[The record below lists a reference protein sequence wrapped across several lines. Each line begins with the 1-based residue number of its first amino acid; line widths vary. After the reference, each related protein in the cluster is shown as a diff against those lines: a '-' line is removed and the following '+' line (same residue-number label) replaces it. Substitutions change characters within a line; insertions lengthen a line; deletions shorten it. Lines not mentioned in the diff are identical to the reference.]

1 MTKVRRIQGQ
11 VKFKLRNFDTVI
23 YTEEHTQEVR
33 YRYSIEDSPGL
44 LEIFL
49 TIPEEADPVEYFV
62 LHTKDLYR
70 GYLSYIVYHG
80 KWKHTIYKNRP
91 EENNYQYHKLL
102 MY

>member
-1 MTKVRRIQGQ
+1 MSKGQ

-44 LEIFL
+44 LEIYL

-62 LHTKDLYR
+62 LHVKDIYR
-70 GYLSYIVYHG
+70 GYFNYVVYHG
-80 KWKHTIYKNRP
+80 KWKYSLLKNRP
-91 EENNYQYHKLL
+91 EVNEYQFHKIA